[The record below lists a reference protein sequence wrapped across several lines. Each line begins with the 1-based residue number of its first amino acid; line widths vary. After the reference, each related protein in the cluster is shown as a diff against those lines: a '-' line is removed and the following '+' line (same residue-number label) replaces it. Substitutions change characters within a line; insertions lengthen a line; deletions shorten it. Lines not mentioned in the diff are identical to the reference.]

1 MKGRTLSLLVF
12 LGTGTLCV
20 AQAWYYYPLL
30 PARVASHFGASGAP
44 NGWMPKGALVW
55 TDIIAVA
62 MQALLFLATASSLPK
77 YPDSR
82 INLPNKSYWLAPPR
96 REETFAAI
104 TGYFLWF
111 GSATFLLLLD
121 IFHQVFRFNL
131 GQAAGLEH
139 PVQSLVAYV
148 VFVIGW
154 LICLWMRFAKAGPLD
169 PR

>member
-1 MKGRTLSLLVF
+1 MTGRKLPLLVF
-12 LGTGTLCV
+12 LGAGALCV
-20 AQAWYYYPLL
+20 AQALYYYPLL
-30 PARVASHFGASGAP
+30 PAKVASHFGASGAP
-44 NGWMPKGALVW
+44 NGWMPKGPLVW

-62 MQALLFLATASSLPK
+62 VLALLFLATASSLPK

-82 INLPNKSYWLAPPR
+82 INLPNKSYWLAPQR

-104 TGYFLWF
+104 TGYCLWF

-131 GQAAGLEH
+131 GQATTLDH
-139 PVQSLVAYV
+139 PVESLIAYV
-148 VFVIGW
+148 AFALGW
-154 LICLWMRFAKAGPLD
+154 LISFWMRFAKPNLPD